1 MPQAKLRIPVDTSRV
16 SLITTGGTERLRDGE
31 VAVVKETGEVK
42 FRVYVIAVFH
52 GNPTPQTWPVDVVGD
67 PGNLPLGAPV
77 KATNLEARPW
87 EMPDG
92 NDPRRTITGITFA
105 ADKVELV
112 AAPGNGSRPVAPLE
126 KEPVKA

>member
-1 MPQAKLRIPVDTSRV
+1 MPQVKLRIPVDTSRV
-16 SLITTGGTERLRDGE
+16 SLITTGGTERIRDGE

-42 FRVYVIAVFH
+42 FRVYVIAVFD
-52 GNPTPQTWPVDVVGD
+52 GTPVPQTWPVDVVGD
-67 PGNLPLGAPV
+67 PGNLPLGSPV
-77 KATNLEARPW
+77 KAINLEARPW

-112 AAPGNGSRPVAPLE
+112 APPTNGSRPAAAE
-126 KEPVKA
+126 KEPVKS

>member
-1 MPQAKLRIPVDTSRV
+1 M
-16 SLITTGGTERLRDGE
+16 
-31 VAVVKETGEVK
+31 
-42 FRVYVIAVFH
+42 YVIAVFH
-52 GNPTPQTWPVDVVGD
+52 GNPAPQTWPVDVVGD
-67 PGNLPLGAPV
+67 PGVLPLGSPV

-112 AAPGNGSRPVAPLE
+112 AAPTNGSRSGPPAE
-126 KEPVKA
+126 KEAVKS